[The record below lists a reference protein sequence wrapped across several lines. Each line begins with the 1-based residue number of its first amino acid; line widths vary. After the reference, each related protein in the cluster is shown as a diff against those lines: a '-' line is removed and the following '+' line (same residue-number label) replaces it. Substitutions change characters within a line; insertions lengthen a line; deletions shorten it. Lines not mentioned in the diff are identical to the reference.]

1 MAFGIWCLYFLRR
14 EEKFS
19 PTPCRVFF
27 HAMHLKGCKS
37 FSREVTPNSCRS
49 AKFQEESCLKVQK
62 RITNKL
68 NL

>member
-1 MAFGIWCLYFLRR
+1 MAFGIWRLCFLCR

-27 HAMHLKGCKS
+27 HAMRLKGCKS
-37 FSREVTPNSCRS
+37 FSREVTPNSCGS

>member
-27 HAMHLKGCKS
+27 HAMRLKGCKI
-37 FSREVTPNSCRS
+37 FFRGITLNSCRS